1 MDASSDLRNP
11 LKKGTEGPN
20 GFWVDSEG
28 KALKI
33 SASDIERFVY
43 CPMSWRMSVGGFS
56 AQGEEVQ
63 RGIEEH
69 ERMHQ
74 MVVEKVEAQNEFTR
88 NIVIWSWW
96 FAVVL
101 TLAADTAAFY
111 FVQDGLIDT
120 QLATMIGQFLVL
132 LALVWLIL
140 AIVLLILPWRKWMG
154 LNEELMAKPN
164 ENTGI
169 NEDLKSLEIKWNL
182 GEGEWFSFS
191 RPEALLLFSAIALSL
206 HGVALTFAQNR
217 SLATFLLLVLAL
229 VWTLLATTRLQA
241 ALSADKRMKE
251 KDKEGGLFELGD
263 IQYSDGGDAILL
275 EDEITGLRGRPDQI
289 TKIGDDL
296 IPVELKTGRVPNN
309 PHKSHRFQILAYLH
323 LLESLTGS
331 PPPFGFLRYG
341 SETVYAIEWNQ
352 QERENLLS
360 VIQDIQ
366 RISVEGG
373 AKRDHERPGK
383 CESCS
388 RRQECPDRLTIP
400 EGQ

>member
-1 MDASSDLRNP
+1 MDASSDLRSP

-20 GFWVDSEG
+20 GFWVDTEG
-28 KALKI
+28 KALNI

-74 MVVEKVEAQNEFTR
+74 MVDEKVEAQNAFTR

-154 LNEELMAKPN
+154 LNDEFMTKPN

-169 NEDLKSLEIKWNL
+169 NEDLRSLEIKWNL

-241 ALSADKRMKE
+241 ALSADKRIKE
-251 KDKEGGLFELGD
+251 KDKEGGLLELGD

-289 TKIGDDL
+289 TKIGEDL

-309 PHKSHRFQILAYLH
+309 THKSHRFQILAYLH

-341 SETVYAIEWNQ
+341 SETVYAI
-352 QERENLLS
+352 
-360 VIQDIQ
+360 
-366 RISVEGG
+366 
-373 AKRDHERPGK
+373 
-383 CESCS
+383 
-388 RRQECPDRLTIP
+388 
-400 EGQ
+400 